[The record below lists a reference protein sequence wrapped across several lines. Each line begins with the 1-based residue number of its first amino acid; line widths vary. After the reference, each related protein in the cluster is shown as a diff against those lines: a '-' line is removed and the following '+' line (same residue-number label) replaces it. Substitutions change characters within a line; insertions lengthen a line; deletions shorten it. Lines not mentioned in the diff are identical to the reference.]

1 MNAAPKRTI
10 LITAGPTHEPIDE
23 VRYLANR
30 SSGRM
35 GIALAEEA
43 AHAGH
48 SVTLLLGPTHLAPEG
63 GSPIALHRF
72 RTTADLQAA
81 LQRLW
86 PEHDV
91 LIMAAAVA
99 DYRPA
104 AFAAGTKLRR
114 SRDEMV
120 LRLESTP
127 DLLAALAPM
136 TRPDQTAIGFALEPA
151 DRLESSARS
160 KLKRK
165 RLDAIVANPLETMDA
180 PTVTARVYLRSGD
193 VLAPA
198 TDLPKADFARWL
210 IERLSEIAGP
220 SSEGDI

>member
-1 MNAAPKRTI
+1 M

-35 GIALAEEA
+35 GIAIAEEA

-48 SVTLLLGPTHLAPEG
+48 PTTLLLGPTHLTPDQSSIVAVE
-63 GSPIALHRF
+63 RF
-72 RTTADLQAA
+72 RTTADLEHA
-81 LQRLW
+81 LHRLW
-86 PEHDV
+86 PEHDL

-104 AFAAGTKLRR
+104 PFEAGTKLRR
-114 SRDEMV
+114 TGDEMM

-127 DLLAALAPM
+127 DLLAGLAEI
-136 TRPDQTAIGFALEPA
+136 TRPDQTAIGFALEPL
-151 DRLESSARS
+151 DRLESSATS
-160 KLKRK
+160 KLERK

-180 PTVTARVYLRSGD
+180 ATVTARVYLRNGR
-193 VLAPA
+193 VLQPERGLEKRA
-198 TDLPKADFARWL
+198 FARWFIDQL
-210 IERLSEIAGP
+210 AEIRTAAR
-220 SSEGDI
+220 SRS